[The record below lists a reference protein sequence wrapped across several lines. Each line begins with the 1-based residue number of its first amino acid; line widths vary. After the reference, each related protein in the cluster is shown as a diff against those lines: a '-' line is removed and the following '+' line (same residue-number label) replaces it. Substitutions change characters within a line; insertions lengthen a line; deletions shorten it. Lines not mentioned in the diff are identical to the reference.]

1 MAKMPRQ
8 VLEKFNDPK
17 AVKFL
22 ASVDK
27 AGRPNVVCI
36 GSLRAVD
43 DETLVYADSAGVKTK
58 KNLQPGS
65 PVAVNVLLPE
75 KVISYQVKGTFVGFE
90 TSGPYFEMLSELSEF
105 KYNTYFGVRA
115 AGVIRV
121 EEVYAASSP
130 LPGRRIVPSEPYLN
144 LMEE

>member
-58 KNLQPGS
+58 KNLQPEARWPS
-65 PVAVNVLLPE
+65 
-75 KVISYQVKGTFVGFE
+75 
-90 TSGPYFEMLSELSEF
+90 MC
-105 KYNTYFGVRA
+105 
-115 AGVIRV
+115 
-121 EEVYAASSP
+121 SS
-130 LPGRRIVPSEPYLN
+130 RRK
-144 LMEE
+144 